1 MFPAIAFVFSR
12 KNVELFAKEITAN
25 LLEDDSKIPYIV
37 ARECEQIVRKL
48 PNYKEYLGLPEYTQ
62 LVALLEKGIGIHHSG
77 MIPILREIVELLISK
92 RYIKILFATES
103 FAIGLNCPIR
113 SAIFCSLK
121 KFDGSFERYLYPHEY
136 NQAASR
142 CGRRGIDTVG
152 HVIHCNNLFEMPTD
166 TEYKELLCG
175 KPQKLTS
182 KFRISMSLVLTLV
195 KTPTANIRRDVGD
208 IEYLVGFVEKSMI
221 KSELANSK
229 KLSIEEIAA
238 IETNIENYKNASKFL
253 RTPQE
258 ICQEYNRLIV
268 LAPTLVNKKR
278 KEAERN
284 IQQLLDDYRFIKEDA
299 AQIIRSTELEQK
311 LTQARDNL
319 NATENYITTKIQ
331 KILRLLESNGFVGV
345 VEEGYSLTKKG
356 QMAAMMAE
364 INPIIFAEFMLQTN
378 YLENLTTIQI
388 IQFLSCFTDIKVL
401 ADVKAI
407 VPSASQPAVQHAILK
422 IQTIIDTYM
431 DYEQTHQ
438 ICVSENDTR
447 SDLELC
453 YDLIDIIEEW
463 CIATD
468 ELQCKWFIQTKLGE
482 KGISIGDFTKAV
494 LKISNITREL
504 MNVCEQFELVELL
517 SKLAHIDGIILKYI
531 TTAQSLYI

>member
-1 MFPAIAFVFSR
+1 M
-12 KNVELFAKEITAN
+12 
-25 LLEDDSKIPYIV
+25 
-37 ARECEQIVRKL
+37 
-48 PNYKEYLGLPEYTQ
+48 
-62 LVALLEKGIGIHHSG
+62 
-77 MIPILREIVELLISK
+77 
-92 RYIKILFATES
+92 
-103 FAIGLNCPIR
+103 
-113 SAIFCSLK
+113 
-121 KFDGSFERYLYPHEY
+121 
-136 NQAASR
+136 
-142 CGRRGIDTVG
+142 
-152 HVIHCNNLFEMPTD
+152 
-166 TEYKELLCG
+166 
-175 KPQKLTS
+175 
-182 KFRISMSLVLTLV
+182 
-195 KTPTANIRRDVGD
+195 
-208 IEYLVGFVEKSMI
+208 
-221 KSELANSK
+221 
-229 KLSIEEIAA
+229 
-238 IETNIENYKNASKFL
+238 
-253 RTPQE
+253 
-258 ICQEYNRLIV
+258 
-268 LAPTLVNKKR
+268 
-278 KEAERN
+278 
-284 IQQLLDDYRFIKEDA
+284 QQLLDDYRFIKEDA

-319 NATENYITTKIQ
+319 NATENYIITKIQ
-331 KILRLLESNGFVGV
+331 RILRLLESNGFVGV